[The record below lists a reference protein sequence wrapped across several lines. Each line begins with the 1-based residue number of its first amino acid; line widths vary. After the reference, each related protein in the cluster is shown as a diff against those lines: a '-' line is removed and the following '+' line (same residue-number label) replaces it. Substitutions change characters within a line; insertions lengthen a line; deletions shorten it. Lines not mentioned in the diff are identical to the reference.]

1 MSDDLSREPSAHETP
16 TPGMSDPGMSDPR
29 MSDPEVSVPELSA
42 SLRSLAGSGAA
53 PAPMAGAQVRRRAVT
68 RRRRRHAALAGGAAV
83 AVAALAFGLTSA
95 LDGGSDARPAPPAAP
110 STRSAAPAATVDLG
124 TRTLTLDGRRV
135 PVSSGSTS
143 HPTRTGRMT
152 VVAKHR
158 VKRLTSE
165 SVGLGDEYDVKLP
178 WVVELRGP
186 DGRANFILAMTYA
199 EGAPG
204 VRDSTRGAIGLR
216 SADARWVYGRLS
228 PGAVVAVRG

>member
-1 MSDDLSREPSAHETP
+1 KLRTFTSYIKTLAKRGLNKTMLREILEM
-16 TPGMSDPGMSDPR
+16 G
-29 MSDPEVSVPELSA
+29 PES
-42 SLRSLAGSGAA
+42 
-53 PAPMAGAQVRRRAVT
+53 
-68 RRRRRHAALAGGAAV
+68 
-83 AVAALAFGLTSA
+83 
-95 LDGGSDARPAPPAAP
+95 
-110 STRSAAPAATVDLG
+110 
-124 TRTLTLDGRRV
+124 
-135 PVSSGSTS
+135 
-143 HPTRTGRMT
+143 MT

-216 SADARWVYGRLS
+216 SADARWVYEQLS
-228 PGAVVAVRG
+228 PGAVVTVRG